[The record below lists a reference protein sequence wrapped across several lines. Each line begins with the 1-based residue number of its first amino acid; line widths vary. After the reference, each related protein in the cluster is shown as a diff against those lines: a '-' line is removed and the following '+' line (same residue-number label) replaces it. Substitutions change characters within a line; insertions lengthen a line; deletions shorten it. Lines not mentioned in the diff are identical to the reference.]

1 MAIERTEK
9 PFVRLFLSIL
19 IGAGIAML
27 SVFVASLDYKTAIAT
42 IIGLSIGGI
51 FIHFLNQKSFSYLLI
66 MAMAFGIPFN
76 LDINL
81 FFRPYIGV
89 TSVDIGITFLS
100 CITLCISFFYE
111 RIVGGIKRFYS
122 NKWIILS
129 MLLYMGSG
137 ALSLYNAASKELVVL
152 ELVRLAMLLIIC
164 YMIMNFGKKEYMS
177 VFILTLSITVF
188 LEFLL
193 AFYQYKTGRLFG
205 LYAFGETRYEFGVG
219 YLQVRA
225 SGTFSH
231 ANGLAYFF
239 EMTLP
244 ILLAMVIVE
253 DNAKLKL
260 WYAAA
265 FVFGFFGLVITLS
278 RGGWLATAI
287 SLPIV
292 FTSLY
297 IKRFAEKKY
306 MVALFFGLLIVMILG
321 YFASPTIIRRLETY
335 DFGAAGTRVP
345 LNRAA
350 FSIIKQ
356 FPITGVG
363 LNNFAL
369 VFRTYDTTGGSE
381 IFKAQGLVHNL
392 FLGVW
397 TETGIIGISTFVL
410 IFITTFLIALKL
422 IYKVPYWYTGV
433 LVGVFAGLL
442 AHFIH
447 GMFDPGFRV
456 LMSTSMLVYS
466 MIGLVGAVS
475 VYYKTQYKKLEAK

>member
-27 SVFVASLDYKTAIAT
+27 SVIIASLDYKTAIAA
-42 IIGLSIGGI
+42 IIGLSIGGLL
-51 FIHFLNQKSFSYLLI
+51 IHFLSQKSFSYLLI
-66 MAMAFGIPFN
+66 AAMAFGIPFN
-76 LDINL
+76 LDVNL

-100 CITLCISFFYE
+100 CVALCVAFFYE
-111 RIVGGIKRFYS
+111 RIVSGMKRFYS
-122 NKWIILS
+122 NKWIILT

-137 ALSLYNAASKELVVL
+137 LLSLYNAASKELVVL
-152 ELVRLAMLLIIC
+152 ELVRLTMLLIIC
-164 YMIMNFGKKEYMS
+164 YVVMNLEKKEYIS
-177 VFILTLSITVF
+177 VFILTLSVTVF

-244 ILLAMVIVE
+244 LLLAMVIVE
-253 DNAKLKL
+253 DNGKLRL
-260 WYAAA
+260 WYATA
-265 FVFGFFGLVITLS
+265 FVFGFVGLVITLS

-292 FTSLY
+292 FLALY
-297 IKRFAEKKY
+297 FKRLTEKKY
-306 MVALFFGLLIVMILG
+306 VVALFFGLMTVMILG
-321 YFASPTIIRRLETY
+321 YFTYPTIVKRIETY

-350 FSIIKQ
+350 FSIIRQ

-363 LNNFAL
+363 LNNF
-369 VFRTYDTTGGSE
+369 
-381 IFKAQGLVHNL
+381 
-392 FLGVW
+392 
-397 TETGIIGISTFVL
+397 
-410 IFITTFLIALKL
+410 
-422 IYKVPYWYTGV
+422 
-433 LVGVFAGLL
+433 
-442 AHFIH
+442 
-447 GMFDPGFRV
+447 
-456 LMSTSMLVYS
+456 
-466 MIGLVGAVS
+466 
-475 VYYKTQYKKLEAK
+475 

>member
-1 MAIERTEK
+1 
-9 PFVRLFLSIL
+9 
-19 IGAGIAML
+19 
-27 SVFVASLDYKTAIAT
+27 
-42 IIGLSIGGI
+42 
-51 FIHFLNQKSFSYLLI
+51 
-66 MAMAFGIPFN
+66 
-76 LDINL
+76 
-81 FFRPYIGV
+81 
-89 TSVDIGITFLS
+89 
-100 CITLCISFFYE
+100 
-111 RIVGGIKRFYS
+111 
-122 NKWIILS
+122 

-137 ALSLYNAASKELVVL
+137 VLSLYNAASKELVVL

-164 YMIMNFGKKEYMS
+164 YIIMNFGKKEYLS

-205 LYAFGETRYEFGVG
+205 LYAFGETRYEFGLG

-260 WYAAA
+260 WYGLA
-265 FVFGFFGLVITLS
+265 FISGFIGLVITLS
-278 RGGWLATAI
+278 RGGWLAASI

-292 FTSLY
+292 FLSLY
-297 IKRFAEKKY
+297 IKRLTEKKY
-306 MVALFFGLLIVMILG
+306 ILALFFGLIIVMILG
-321 YFASPTIIRRLETY
+321 YFTAPTVIKRIETY
-335 DFGAAGTRVP
+335 DYGAAGTRVP

-356 FPITGVG
+356 FPVTGVG

-381 IFKAQGLVHNL
+381 LFKAQGLVHNL

-397 TETGIIGISTFVL
+397 TETGIIGIITFIL
-410 IFITTFLIALKL
+410 IFVATFFIALRL
-422 IYKVPYWYTGV
+422 LYKVPYWYTGV
-433 LVGVFAGLL
+433 LVGVSAGLL
-442 AHFIH
+442 AHCIH

-475 VYYKTQYKKLEAK
+475 VYYKVQQKILD